1 MCNLYEYEL
10 QEWEIAHLI
19 EHYKL
24 LGMNWTE
31 AMKVYPNRP
40 GRSWSTA
47 LAARVVAMLWGL
59 TTGKGTW
66 LTNFRNPH
74 LKTWKPLIDK
84 KAQRCVVPATR
95 FGEPDRNTSKPVQ
108 CRWFARP
115 NRKPFMFAG
124 VWTRWSGNRGTR
136 KVPNVGEHLLYSFMT
151 TDPTPSSRPST
162 TRQCR

>member
-40 GRSWSTA
+40 GAVVVDRA
-47 LAARVVAMLWGL
+47 GERVVVDMLWGL
-59 TTGKGTW
+59 TPWGRGTW

-74 LKTWKPLIDK
+74 LKTWKPLIDR

-95 FGEPDRNTSKPVQ
+95 FAEPDRTPASLCSAAGSRAPTASPSCSRASGPNGPAIGEPGRCPTSAST
-108 CRWFARP
+108 CS
-115 NRKPFMFAG
+115 
-124 VWTRWSGNRGTR
+124 TRS
-136 KVPNVGEHLLYSFMT
+136 
-151 TDPTPSSRPST
+151 
-162 TRQCR
+162 